1 MPTFTYECDN
11 EAELAAVTRAARFA
25 SEMHQLALGAAG
37 GEVLSAVEGLALDQ
51 GRRLLRD
58 VLQGAAQARID
69 QDEKKGG
76 PCAPA
81 PSAPARSASRGGT
94 PRT

>member
-1 MPTFTYECDN
+1 MPTFTIECN
-11 EAELAAVTRAARFA
+11 SEAELAMVSQAAHFA
-25 SEMHQLALGAAG
+25 SEMHQLALGAQG
-37 GEVLSAVEGLALDQ
+37 GEVLEAIEGLALDK
-51 GRRLLRD
+51 GRQLLRD

-81 PSAPARSASRGGT
+81 PRAKARSVSRDGT
-94 PRT
+94 PAT